1 MRRGVLSAV
10 GTLQTVADA
19 LLRPLGRTSLLIHGD
34 PCVVD
39 RWLWLRG
46 HLRRGNARTFDAGRG
61 NGAFSIYAARLG
73 NTVVAGSISPGE
85 QEDARRRAAI
95 LGVEGIDFRL
105 IDLREMQVHA
115 RELGAFDQVICLE
128 TIEHISDDAGLLHTL
143 TGMLRPGGR
152 LLLSTPFEGHHPLYG
167 EERHPSGVED
177 GSHVRYGYAQER
189 LRTLVEGAGLQVT
202 SEAFISGVVSQKVTS
217 LMRRLRERLGLMPAW
232 ALVLPLR
239 ALVVVDRPLSRAL
252 RYPYLSVALSAERP
266 SETR

>member
-1 MRRGVLSAV
+1 M
-10 GTLQTVADA
+10 ADA
-19 LLRPLGRTSLLIHGD
+19 LLRPLGWTSLLIHGD

-46 HLRRGNARTFDAGRG
+46 HLRGGDVKTFDAGCG

-73 NTVVAGSISPGE
+73 NSVVASSILPGE

-105 IDLREMQVHA
+105 IDLRELHVHA
-115 RELGAFDQVICLE
+115 EELGRFDQVICLE
-128 TIEHISDDAGLLHTL
+128 TIEHINDDAGLLHAL

-152 LLLSTPFEGHHPLYG
+152 LLLSTPFDGHHPLYR

-177 GSHVRYGYAQER
+177 GSHVRYGYAQEQ
-189 LRTLVEGAGLQVT
+189 LRTLVEGAGLRVT
-202 SEAFISGVVSQKVTS
+202 SEAFISGVVSQKVTN
-217 LMRRLRERLGLMPAW
+217 LMRRLRERVGLMAAW
-232 ALVLPLR
+232 AVVLPLR
-239 ALVVVDRPLSRAL
+239 ALVVIDHPLSRAL

-266 SETR
+266 SDTGATAVG